1 MEDEEDEELGSTT
14 EEDGDEETHFGLIG
28 LE

>member
-14 EEDGDEETHFGLIG
+14 EEDGDDEMHFGLIG